1 MASSLTIDLPSGPVI
16 SDAVDRMLRFCREE
30 YPYYDALP
38 SGDPDQVE
46 PLDVLAAV
54 AVNGFFNANAA
65 TIRGVHRGLAGACTP
80 LLSAIPRDA
89 DLLASHPPFP
99 DVAALLGAAVSV
111 PKILIPVATKVLHRK
126 RPALIPILDN
136 VVLAHYLGRLP
147 PATQDKSRAATVAV
161 DVLGKFRDDLV
172 AVRSEVDLVVTS
184 LAAAGFLLSPARV
197 LEILLWTEV
206 EERGYYR

>member
-1 MASSLTIDLPSGPVI
+1 MPSPSTISLPNGPVI
-16 SDAVDRMLRFCREE
+16 PDAADRMLRFCHEE

-38 SGDPDQVE
+38 SGDPHRVE

-65 TIRGVHRGLAGACTP
+65 TIRTVHRGLATVCTP

-89 DLLASHPPFP
+89 DLLTSDPSFP
-99 DVAALLGAAVSV
+99 GVAALLEAAVSV
-111 PKILIPVATKVLHRK
+111 PKVLIPVATKVLHRK
-126 RPALIPILDN
+126 RPYLIPILDN

-147 PATQDKSRAATVAV
+147 PATQDKTRAAGVAV
-161 DVLGKFRDDLV
+161 EVLGRIRDDLA
-172 AVRSEVDLVVTS
+172 AVRSEVDAVATD
-184 LAAAGFLLSPARV
+184 LAAAGFVLSPVRV
-197 LEILLWTEV
+197 LEVLLWTEV

>member
-1 MASSLTIDLPSGPVI
+1 MAAPVPIRLPSGPVI
-16 SDAVDRMLRFCREE
+16 HDPTDRMLRFCREE

-65 TIRGVHRGLAGACTP
+65 TIRTVHRGLAAACDS
-80 LLSAIPRDA
+80 LLPVIPRNA
-89 DLLASHPPFP
+89 DLLTSDPSFS
-99 DVAALLGAAVSV
+99 DLVALLRAAVKV
-111 PKILIPVATKVLHRK
+111 PKVLIPVATKVLHRK
-126 RPALIPILDN
+126 RPNLIPILDN

-147 PATQDKSRAATVAV
+147 PATQDKTRAAGVAV
-161 DVLGKFRDDLV
+161 EVLGRFRDELTV
-172 AVRSEVDLVVTS
+172 VRSEVDAIAFN
-184 LAAAGFLLSPARV
+184 LAAAGFVLSPVRV
-197 LEILLWTEV
+197 LEVLLWTEV